1 MGLLTSC
8 GNWRGTVVKLI
19 QLIPTV
25 AASIHIRLR
34 QPSTLKKDILPVVM
48 LTLIM
53 YSAIREKETM
63 ILVMAMVDLMRSWK
77 NSENSVERRIGLY
90 LSRITTFSAT
100 LDTRASLKA
109 VYLLLKT
116 HNFTAVSRQRSTINA
131 ALSLLLVTCRMNT
144 IIPWITQ
151 WKDQYRAMPI

>member
-63 ILVMAMVDLMRSWK
+63 ILVMAMVDLMRS
-77 NSENSVERRIGLY
+77 
-90 LSRITTFSAT
+90 
-100 LDTRASLKA
+100 
-109 VYLLLKT
+109 
-116 HNFTAVSRQRSTINA
+116 
-131 ALSLLLVTCRMNT
+131 
-144 IIPWITQ
+144 
-151 WKDQYRAMPI
+151 